1 MDAHGALARGEAGR
15 PERLRAALGG
25 LTASACLVA
34 GGVLW
39 ALSPL
44 GIHLSEMRFKTPEVF
59 WKLFPSAP
67 LLLGL
72 GLLLLHFLGRVGP
85 GRLGK
90 IAVGAALLGVLLVV
104 AGDVGLFYLQ
114 LDDRYIMAAPAYRA
128 FRVGL
133 VLTCAGS
140 ALLGVAIVRKGT
152 ISLWAVLPFAV
163 ASLGGL
169 VAVLGD
175 RGSVGST
182 LWAAF
187 GLDWAWLGL
196 SLLAGS
202 ALALLRIGGT

>member
-1 MDAHGALARGEAGR
+1 MVPGGEVGR
-15 PERLRAALGG
+15 SGRLRAALRGF
-25 LTASACLVA
+25 TASACLVA

-44 GIHLSEMRFKTPEVF
+44 GIHLSEIRFKTPEVF

-90 IAVGAALLGVLLVV
+90 IAVGAALLGVLLIV
-104 AGDVGLFYLQ
+104 AGDMGLFYLQ
-114 LDDRYIMAAPAYRA
+114 LDDRYIMVAPAYRA

-140 ALLGVAIVRKGT
+140 ALLGVATVRKGT
-152 ISLWAVLPFAV
+152 ISLWVVLPFAV

-187 GLDWAWLGL
+187 GLGWAWLGL

-202 ALALLRIGGT
+202 ALALLRIGDT